1 MVLQRRQITDGSA
14 IAKALDYSLRRW
26 GAPARFLDDGQ
37 LPIDNNWIKNQIR
50 PIAIESARLE
60 RAASGCSH
68 EPDPKCQAKQEVAVG
83 TQVALR
89 HYRNR
94 YSGM

>member
-1 MVLQRRQITDGSA
+1 MALQLKQITDGLA

-50 PIAIESARLE
+50 PIAMGRNNWLLRALSSSGSERLQ
-60 RAASGCSH
+60 S
-68 EPDPKCQAKQEVAVG
+68 
-83 TQVALR
+83 
-89 HYRNR
+89 
-94 YSGM
+94 